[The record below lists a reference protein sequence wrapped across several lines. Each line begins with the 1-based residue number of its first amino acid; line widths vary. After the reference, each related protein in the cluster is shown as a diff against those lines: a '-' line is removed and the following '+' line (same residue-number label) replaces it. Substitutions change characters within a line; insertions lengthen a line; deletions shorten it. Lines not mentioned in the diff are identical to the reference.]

1 MAATL
6 KIRYIWKLST
16 TFNWHSA
23 EADTQPYQ
31 SVKSKGSAPVLG
43 PVQDEPSSSAESNQL
58 TLKLTL

>member
-31 SVKSKGSAPVLG
+31 SVKSKGSAPVLR
-43 PVQDEPSSSAESNQL
+43 PVQDEPSSSAE
-58 TLKLTL
+58 